1 MATMYLEH
9 FGLKEAPI
17 SLTPNTEYFLNVQGY
32 QEALNTLLVG
42 LENCDACIKVTGEVG
57 TGKTLLCRKLYN
69 SLGDQYH
76 VIYLRM
82 PCTSEMDLFFAVAKA
97 LRVREYSQQSK
108 PELLNAIEKKLETLH
123 RVGKRTVLLVDEA
136 QTLSPRAL
144 EALRLLT
151 NQETETDKL
160 LQIVM
165 FGQSELDERLANPRL
180 RQLRQRIV
188 FSYALKPMDRHALGL
203 YIHHRLFVAGYDG
216 EVLFTPKALDTL
228 YKASNGIPRVVNILA
243 HKSLLVAYGQ
253 GMHRVTEQHI
263 TRAVHDSSSTTGA
276 VRSKQLSM
284 RPELQIGIA
293 VLAIC
298 GIGLFLFEHLG
309 V

>member
-1 MATMYLEH
+1 MYLEH
-9 FGLKEAPI
+9 FGLKEAPF

-42 LENCDACIKVTGEVG
+42 LENCDAFIKVTGEVG

-69 SLGDQYH
+69 SLGEQYH

-82 PCTSEMDLFFAVAKA
+82 PCTTEMDLFFAVAKA
-97 LRVREYSQQSK
+97 LRVKEYSRLTK
-108 PELLNAIEKKLETLH
+108 PELLNAIEGKLATLH
-123 RVGKRTVLLVDEA
+123 RLGKRTVLLVDEA

-165 FGQSELDERLANPRL
+165 FGQSELDERLKNPRL

-188 FSYALKPMDRHALGL
+188 FSYSLKPMDRHALGL
-203 YIHHRLFVAGYDG
+203 YIHHRLFVAGYEGD
-216 EVLFTPKALDTL
+216 VLFTPKALDML
-228 YKASNGIPRVVNILA
+228 YKASNGIPRVVNILS
-243 HKSLLVAYGQ
+243 HKALLVGFGQ
-253 GMHRVTEQHI
+253 GMHRVTDQHVS
-263 TRAVHDSSSTTGA
+263 RAVNDSGSSTGA
-276 VRSKQLSM
+276 VKAPNLSL
-284 RPELQIGIA
+284 RPELQLGIA
-293 VLAIC
+293 VLIVC
-298 GIGLFLFEHLG
+298 GVGLFLFEHLG